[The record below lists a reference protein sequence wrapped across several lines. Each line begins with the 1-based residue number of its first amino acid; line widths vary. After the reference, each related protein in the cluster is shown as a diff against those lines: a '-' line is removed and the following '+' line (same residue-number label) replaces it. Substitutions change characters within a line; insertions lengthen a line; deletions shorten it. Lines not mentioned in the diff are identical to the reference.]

1 MRKCNHDV
9 KLIINNKLYQF
20 PAIAEGNKFV
30 INEQKLIDISA
41 DTITITLPLT
51 NITKQIIIEQCFIAW
66 ANKWQV
72 QGIDYT
78 KDGLVILN
86 CKSSLTDANDDLDN
100 QIADRYIDGEDILNG
115 NIEPILPFGNDE
127 QEPEEPEEPQGGI
140 TYTIDGPDHIYW
152 NETKTYTVKK
162 FINDVEVEG
171 SFTFELEGDVAD
183 ITGYTDNTV
192 DIKAKSN
199 IYYKYATL
207 RATDIETGEY
217 IEVEIMIQGLI

>member
-1 MRKCNHDV
+1 MMNKNQRNLKNH
-9 KLIINNKLYQF
+9 K
-20 PAIAEGNKFV
+20 
-30 INEQKLIDISA
+30 
-41 DTITITLPLT
+41 
-51 NITKQIIIEQCFIAW
+51 
-66 ANKWQV
+66 
-72 QGIDYT
+72 
-78 KDGLVILN
+78 
-86 CKSSLTDANDDLDN
+86 
-100 QIADRYIDGEDILNG
+100 
-115 NIEPILPFGNDE
+115 
-127 QEPEEPEEPQGGI
+127 GI